1 MKREDGSWSVRK
13 TAGKWQDG
21 PAWGHRAAK
30 TRAEIE
36 RLTRLARLLDSRF
49 RLPFVP
55 VRFGLDT
62 IVGLVPGVGD
72 TATALPA
79 LYLIYRGYKLGV
91 PRRTL
96 VTMAANVG
104 LDVSIGSIPVI
115 GDAFDLFFKANRRN
129 AHNLQRH
136 LNRLPP
142 EASGVDA
149 AA

>member
-1 MKREDGSWSVRK
+1 MVSSENG
-13 TAGKWQDG
+13 GKVARRSRMG
-21 PAWGHRAAK
+21 PQSAAK

-62 IVGLVPGVGD
+62 IVGLIPGVGD

-96 VTMAANVG
+96 VAMAANVG
-104 LDVSIGSIPVI
+104 LDVSVGSIPAI

-129 AHNLQRH
+129 AHHLQRH
-136 LNRLPP
+136 LDRLPP

>member
-1 MKREDGSWSVRK
+1 MDHGQFGKRRESGK
-13 TAGKWQDG
+13 TVPHGAAERGQDPRG
-21 PAWGHRAAK
+21 DRAADA
-30 TRAEIE
+30 TG
-36 RLTRLARLLDSRF
+36 TSARQPF

-62 IVGLVPGVGD
+62 IVGLIPGVGD

-129 AHNLQRH
+129 AHHLQRH
-136 LNRLPP
+136 LDRLPP

>member
-1 MKREDGSWSVRK
+1 MAGSDGEAK
-13 TAGKWQDG
+13 
-21 PAWGHRAAK
+21 AARRTRLGQQSAAE

-62 IVGLVPGVGD
+62 IVGLIPGVGD
-72 TATALPA
+72 MATALPA
-79 LYLIYRGYKLGV
+79 LYLIYRGYKLGL

-96 VTMAANVG
+96 VAMAANVG
-104 LDVSIGSIPVI
+104 LDVSVGSIPVI

-129 AHNLQRH
+129 AHHLQRH
-136 LNRLPP
+136 LDRLPP